1 MEFRTDRI
9 GLLLDQ
15 LESSVEYA
23 RERMAGL
30 TDGEYFWEPAEG
42 AWSVRRR
49 TDTSAD
55 NVFGKGEWVSDFAL
69 QEPVP
74 PPVTTIAWRMA
85 HLIMGFT
92 LRWEWTFGG
101 RERLFD
107 DLDIPHTA
115 DDAQDQLWEI
125 VGRWSADIAKLTEA
139 QLDTVGLSQF
149 PAGLDPSVPFISI
162 VWWQNREFI
171 HHTAEIALLRDL
183 TRAESRTGAFRPST
197 MPT

>member
-1 MEFRTDRI
+1 MDLRTDRI

-15 LESSVEYA
+15 LEFSVEYA
-23 RERMAGL
+23 RQRMVGL
-30 TDGEYFWEPAEG
+30 TDDEYFWEPAEG

-49 TDTSAD
+49 TEAISDRA
-55 NVFGKGEWVSDFAL
+55 FGKGEWVSDFASA
-69 QEPVP
+69 EPVP
-74 PPVTTIAWRMA
+74 PPVTTIAWRIT

-101 RERLFD
+101 REKLFD
-107 DLDIPHTA
+107 DLEIPHTA
-115 DDAQDQLWEI
+115 ADAQEQLWEI
-125 VGRWSADIAKLTEA
+125 VGRWSSDIGQLSEA

-149 PAGLDPSVPFISI
+149 PAGLDPSVPFIGI

-183 TRAESRTGAFRPST
+183 AGAGKQGG
-197 MPT
+197 